1 MCYSMEGICPKMNV
15 TTVEEFVS
23 ATTTKAVSVERTV
36 LKLVG
41 VPAWMRKRGLKAQKK
56 YSCAKKGVVARVCKR
71 GCKTKL
77 FKDWYGELVCPNC
90 GYHEYEDE

>member
-1 MCYSMEGICPKMNV
+1 MNV
-15 TTVEEFVS
+15 TPVEEYVS
-23 ATTTKAVSVERTV
+23 ATTTKAVSVERIV
-36 LKLVG
+36 HRLVG
-41 VPAWMRKRGLKAQKK
+41 VPAWMMKHSPKQRKRSSSASKD
-56 YSCAKKGVVARVCKR
+56 VVARVCKR